1 MISTLAPIARL
12 LPEDLD
18 LRRNVIAIYAVLT
31 ALNVGAW
38 VWALVLFRDQ
48 PALLGIALV
57 VYGLG
62 LRHAVDADHIAAID
76 NVTRKLLQDRQR
88 PVTVGFWFAIGHSA
102 VVMIVTA
109 SVIATA
115 GNLQSLARFRDVGGT
130 ISTSFSAVFLLIVAA
145 MNLVILIAIVK
156 SLVGA
161 RRGAQIDDRG
171 LDVLSAGRG
180 PMSRLLRPLFR
191 CISRPWHMAPLGFVF
206 GLSFDTATEV
216 TLFGLSATQAAHG
229 TSLQAA
235 MVFPALFAAGMS
247 LLDTTD
253 GIMMVGA
260 YRWAFVNPMRKLY
273 YNMTITLMSVTVA
286 VFVGGVELLT
296 LAARHLGLKGM
307 AADAALALNDNFTV
321 LGFAIIGVFAL
332 AWLASSL
339 IYAAVGRSASV
350 HAI

>member
-102 VVMIVTA
+102 VVMTVTA

-115 GNLQSLARFRDVGGT
+115 GNLQSLALPATCR
-130 ISTSFSAVFLLIVAA
+130 ALLAF
-145 MNLVILIAIVK
+145 
-156 SLVGA
+156 A
-161 RRGAQIDDRG
+161 R
-171 LDVLSAGRG
+171 
-180 PMSRLLRPLFR
+180 
-191 CISRPWHMAPLGFVF
+191 
-206 GLSFDTATEV
+206 
-216 TLFGLSATQAAHG
+216 
-229 TSLQAA
+229 
-235 MVFPALFAAGMS
+235 
-247 LLDTTD
+247 
-253 GIMMVGA
+253 
-260 YRWAFVNPMRKLY
+260 
-273 YNMTITLMSVTVA
+273 
-286 VFVGGVELLT
+286 
-296 LAARHLGLKGM
+296 LA
-307 AADAALALNDNFTV
+307 
-321 LGFAIIGVFAL
+321 
-332 AWLASSL
+332 
-339 IYAAVGRSASV
+339 GRSAPASQRSSCSSSRR
-350 HAI
+350 